1 MLSSVFALLLALH
14 MILAARVN
22 HTNTTGANI
31 TSCINSLPDRVVEF
45 FFSFSSAITLPL
57 SQWEPPRRNNGS
69 PHNHTET

>member
-31 TSCINSLPDRVVEF
+31 TSWISSLPERVVEF
-45 FFSFSSAITLPL
+45 FFSFSFSSAITPIFY
-57 SQWEPPRRNNGS
+57 
-69 PHNHTET
+69 HKETPAEVAGASG